1 MIENEILADSEIAP
15 EGLAINT
22 NLLETLREKKGFSI
36 ERYGSLDEVFEKMI
50 EELTRL
56 VGGFVGCE
64 TELELAEVV
73 LFSGVDNSSA
83 EEEMPT
89 LAKISD
95 NEGQLISFISIESAV
110 FRDILGVLLGSYSRP
125 ASMQNQPLLT
135 VAETKLLLRF
145 VRQIG
150 AGLLNTLFEQS
161 TNDVEFEILDFDD
174 KQLIAAADKFELI
187 STTFDISADDHTW
200 QIKITMPLEKLEP
213 NNQAAFDNDI
223 HDLRRHEEWLWKEK
237 MQSNIKKIP
246 ISLRAQI
253 ASMEMALADVASL
266 VPGATLGIQFDLTNV
281 KIIDADENCAF
292 FSNIEL
298 NESGVE
304 LRVAENMGNKGV

>member
-1 MIENEILADSEIAP
+1 MTENEISADSEIAS

-36 ERYGSLDEVFEKMI
+36 ERYGSLDEVFENMTK
-50 EELTRL
+50 ELTEL
-56 VGGFVGCE
+56 IGGFVGCE

-73 LFSGVDNSSA
+73 LFSVDENSTI
-83 EEEMPT
+83 EEDMPA

-95 NEGQLISFISIESAV
+95 NEGQLISFVSIESAV

-125 ASMQNQPLLT
+125 ASMQNQVLLS

-145 VRQIG
+145 VRQVG
-150 AGLLNTLFEQS
+150 AGLLNTLYEQPA
-161 TNDVEFEILDFDD
+161 NGVEFEILAFDD
-174 KQLIAAADKFELI
+174 RQLMAAADKSELI
-187 STTFDISADDHTW
+187 SITFDISADEHKW
-200 QIKITMPLEKLEP
+200 QIKIIMPLEKLEP
-213 NNQAAFDNDI
+213 NNQVVSDNDMY
-223 HDLRRHEEWLWKEK
+223 DLRRHEEWLWKEK
-237 MQSNIKKIP
+237 LQSNIKKIP

-266 VPGATLGIQFDLTNV
+266 VPGSTLGIQFDLTNV
-281 KIIDADENCAF
+281 RIIDADENCAF

-304 LRVAENMGNKGV
+304 LRVAGNIGNKGV